1 VSAALLTVSLVSP
14 HCLPAVS
21 SLSPWC
27 LLTVSLVSA
36 ALLTVSLCLC
46 SDVLKELDE
55 AYERYRRE
63 ADPLQRRRLQL
74 AIQKVLIRSQELGD
88 EKIQIAAQMV
98 CNDPPPPPVGPL
110 RSPVSL

>member
-1 VSAALLTVSLVSP
+1 MSVLL
-14 HCLPAVS
+14 S
-21 SLSPWC
+21 SLSPW
-27 LLTVSLVSA
+27 
-36 ALLTVSLCLC
+36 CLC

-98 CNDPPPPPVGPL
+98 RDDPPPPPGRPQTCQPLKGVCL